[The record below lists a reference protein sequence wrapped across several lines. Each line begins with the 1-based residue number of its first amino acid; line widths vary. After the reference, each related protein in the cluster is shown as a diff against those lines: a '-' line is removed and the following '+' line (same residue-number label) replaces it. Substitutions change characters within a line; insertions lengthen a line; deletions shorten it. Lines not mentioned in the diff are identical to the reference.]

1 MKKRIVT
8 LVLGM
13 SMVMGAIGCGNAD
26 ASGNETAS
34 GNAES
39 TSASIEEEEFPETAD
54 VPEEKGYEAVT
65 IDNYDLT
72 TEYDKKPENVV
83 CLSLNS
89 AEIIAALG
97 EADSIVAIQTGN
109 NNIEDVLPELYEE
122 LKDVEI
128 PDTINTGMPPT
139 LEAMLDIKP
148 DFVAMNGYYF
158 FVPFFGTVED
168 YQNNDVKLYVTEGSY
183 VDNCTIENTYNDIK
197 NLGSIFGQSE
207 KAEEL
212 ISDMKDRFAS
222 VEETVKDAEKVSVM
236 AFDSIS
242 EDGLY
247 TVAGGSGLEQQLF
260 DMAGADNIFS
270 DVESDFS
277 TVSIEEIV
285 ARNPEYIIIHAYTCN
300 EDDAQLKIE
309 ALKAQAE
316 LADVD
321 AIKNDNFIIVNM
333 VQVTPGLQNVDF
345 VETVAKAI
353 HKDLY

>member
-26 ASGNETAS
+26 ASGN
-34 GNAES
+34 AES
-39 TSASIEEEEFPETAD
+39 TSASIEEEE

-65 IDNYDLT
+65 IDNYNLT

-222 VEETVKDAEKVSVM
+222 VEETVKDAEKVSAM

-270 DVESDFS
+270 DVSSYHHPKER
-277 TVSIEEIV
+277 I
-285 ARNPEYIIIHAYTCN
+285 
-300 EDDAQLKIE
+300 
-309 ALKAQAE
+309 
-316 LADVD
+316 
-321 AIKNDNFIIVNM
+321 
-333 VQVTPGLQNVDF
+333 
-345 VETVAKAI
+345 
-353 HKDLY
+353 